1 MNKYR
6 IFVKTVIPTAFNP
19 GEDDYEIEW
28 VKYSEDEYDS
38 LEEAQKV
45 IDEKNL
51 LKYFRGVV
59 VKGEEEE

>member
-1 MNKYR
+1 MYK
-6 IFVKTVIPTAFNP
+6 IFVKTAIPTALNP
-19 GEDDYEIEW
+19 GEDDYEFDW
-28 VKYSEDEYDS
+28 VDYTGEEYDS